1 MKKRHKTA
9 DETHGAPPL
18 LHGRPSNPGAVA
30 CRFGFVALDGR
41 VVPKDEEDKRAVLWE
56 CGRTVLCRPDDWI
69 AL

>member
-1 MKKRHKTA
+1 
-9 DETHGAPPL
+9 
-18 LHGRPSNPGAVA
+18 VA